1 MDIGGRYDRR
11 VTPPLISAIRDW
23 FLRSLERHPG
33 VSPQPRPAA
42 ERGGGLLKREDVL
55 VEFRLWAPGKRS
67 VAVAGTWNGWAK
79 DRDRL
84 SPGRDGI
91 WTASLQLRPSRHEYM
106 FVVDGT
112 TWIGDPY
119 AREVAWGTEG
129 PHAVLHVGK
138 PSFA

>member
-84 SPGRDGI
+84 SPAHFKR
-91 WTASLQLRPSRHEYM
+91 AKSSELML
-106 FVVDGT
+106 
-112 TWIGDPY
+112 GDPSY
-119 AREVAWGTEG
+119 HRELLAQRIGI
-129 PHAVLHVGK
+129 
-138 PSFA
+138 